1 MARLRGAAA
10 IESKVASILDKH
22 RVSRHLK
29 VKRIVREEDRF
40 KQTRR
45 GQPGPD
51 TDFKRITKRRFGIE
65 WRTDEKPSP
74 TITRATAGTP
84 QAARAMRDSAGR
96 DEKQASGEVCDELVF
111 QRLQNATPAN
121 HNLGGLVSLM
131 VGRGESSRQSDR

>member
-1 MARLRGAAA
+1 M

-65 WRTDEKPSP
+65 WRTDEKAIAYDHKSDSWYPSG
-74 TITRATAGTP
+74 RASHEG
-84 QAARAMRDSAGR
+84 
-96 DEKQASGEVCDELVF
+96 
-111 QRLQNATPAN
+111 
-121 HNLGGLVSLM
+121 
-131 VGRGESSRQSDR
+131 